1 MIKRLADYGFFRA
14 GGLLIGTHAFIAI
27 GNVLGVRWADSQRT
41 QLLISPMPAGTCQLR
56 CQPICS

>member
-14 GGLLIGTHAFIAI
+14 GGLLIGTHPFIGI

-41 QLLISPMPAGTCQLR
+41 QDVDFAHAGRNVSIALPADL
-56 CQPICS
+56 